1 MKKYRLIA
9 VMMALFLIVGCNPV
23 KGRETDGDYPNLTDH
38 KEPVIEGPAFKT
50 IVISGVG
57 DIMVHGPQ
65 ISAQFQPET
74 KTYDFR
80 NNFQYIKPFI
90 QKADISIA
98 NLETTFAGAERGYS
112 SFPQFNTPDALADS
126 LVDAGFN
133 AISTANNHTYDT
145 GTVGVKRTLSVLWE
159 RGLKTMGTRQRP
171 EEKSYVILEE
181 KGIKVGLTAFTY
193 ETPRW
198 EGHKTINALKLS
210 EEAAGLIDTFSYEY
224 LEEDLERIKQ
234 RIQDMRAE
242 GAEIIVFYI
251 HWGEEYQREP
261 NDYQRKIAQRLSDL
275 GVDIIFGSHPHVVQ
289 PIEIIESQ
297 VNQHQTLVVY
307 SMGNFLSNQRYEI
320 LKNRYTEDGLMVSV
334 TLKKNMQTQEISIE
348 TVDCIPTWVH
358 RYYINQRGY
367 YEIVPVMEALKHPE
381 QYNLFSE
388 DSRKRCKGS
397 KENSLDI
404 LQSDN
409 PKIRIQ
415 GLDAFE

>member
-334 TLKKNMQTQEISIE
+334 TLKKKYANPGNFNRDGGLYS
-348 TVDCIPTWVH
+348 H
-358 RYYINQRGY
+358 
-367 YEIVPVMEALKHPE
+367 L
-381 QYNLFSE
+381 
-388 DSRKRCKGS
+388 GS
-397 KENSLDI
+397 PI
-404 LQSDN
+404 LY
-409 PKIRIQ
+409 
-415 GLDAFE
+415 